1 MGGSRDAS
9 VHAQSNLLTLCR
21 RCHRNLHE
29 GGWSIS
35 LSETELRVTDAR
47 SGTEVMRR
55 LYRQG
60 FDASAF
66 LSGFNEMESLLGEG
80 IGSIAFLDDE
90 QLVEAFRI
98 SRTVGKKAWLV
109 QAAILYEAQRRSVY
123 GEGRVVAIARQF
135 EIGVRQAEKYA
146 LVWRTFFNR
155 DEMPEALHG
164 PSTNSVN
171 VDAIFLEEP
180 SWYVVAATE
189 SPEPH
194 KWLAYAQDRK
204 AENPRYSIS
213 DFRPIY
219 NPCTRRA
226 LRPSSLL
233 AMWTNGGAAG
243 GSVHGSS
250 RSARAMAGQFRSKS
264 AGASEMAIRRSRWQ
278 GACHDERDGRL
289 RGSIGAVR
297 PREKARTIG
306 EVCSRAIRRPL

>member
-213 DFRPIY
+213 DFRSDIQ
-219 NPCTRRA
+219 
-226 LRPSSLL
+226 
-233 AMWTNGGAAG
+233 
-243 GSVHGSS
+243 SVHPPSVQNLVP
-250 RSARAMAGQFRSKS
+250 AGDVD
-264 AGASEMAIRRSRWQ
+264 ERRGRWWQ
-278 GACHDERDGRL
+278 CPWVQPFCTRDGRPIPVQECGCE
-289 RGSIGAVR
+289 RDHDPAAAVAGR
-297 PREKARTIG
+297 SA
-306 EVCSRAIRRPL
+306 

>member
-1 MGGSRDAS
+1 MGCSICSGRRQLDRHHVVPKRMGGSRDAS

-98 SRTVGKKAWLV
+98 SRTVGKKAWLI
-109 QAAILYEAQRRSVY
+109 QAAILYEAQSRSIY
-123 GEGRVVAIARQF
+123 GEGMLVGIARQF
-135 EIGVRQAEKYA
+135 EIGLRQAEKYA
-146 LVWRTFFNR
+146 LVWRTFFVS
-155 DEMPEALHG
+155 DETPETSRG
-164 PSTNSVN
+164 STNNVN

-189 SPEPH
+189 SPAPH
-194 KWLAYAQDRK
+194 RWLAYAQDRK
-204 AENPRYSIS
+204 AENPGYSIS
-213 DFRPIY
+213 DFRSDIHAAHPPSVG
-219 NPCTRRA
+219 NLVPGSDADERRQRWWECPWVEPFCT
-226 LRPSSLL
+226 
-233 AMWTNGGAAG
+233 
-243 GSVHGSS
+243 
-250 RSARAMAGQFRSKS
+250 
-264 AGASEMAIRRSRWQ
+264 
-278 GACHDERDGRL
+278 RDGRPIPVEECGCN
-289 RGSIGAVR
+289 RDRDPAGAVVG
-297 PREKARTIG
+297 RT
-306 EVCSRAIRRPL
+306 P

>member
-1 MGGSRDAS
+1 M
-9 VHAQSNLLTLCR
+9 V
-21 RCHRNLHE
+21 
-29 GGWSIS
+29 S
-35 LSETELRVTDAR
+35 LSETELKVTDR
-47 SGTEVMRR
+47 RTGTEVMRR
-55 LYRQG
+55 LGRQG
-60 FDASAF
+60 FDAGAF
-66 LSGFNEMESLLGEG
+66 LSGFGQIEVVLGEG

-155 DEMPEALHG
+155 DETPEALHG

-213 DFRPIY
+213 DFRSDIQ
-219 NPCTRRA
+219 
-226 LRPSSLL
+226 
-233 AMWTNGGAAG
+233 
-243 GSVHGSS
+243 SVHPPSVETLVP
-250 RSARAMAGQFRSKS
+250 AGDVD
-264 AGASEMAIRRSRWQ
+264 ERRGRWWQ
-278 GACHDERDGRL
+278 CPWVEPFCTRDGRPIPVEECGCERDRDPVIAL
-289 RGSIGAVR
+289 
-297 PREKARTIG
+297 AR
-306 EVCSRAIRRPL
+306 RLP

>member
-66 LSGFNEMESLLGEG
+66 LSGFNEIESLLGEG

-213 DFRPIY
+213 DFRSDIQ
-219 NPCTRRA
+219 
-226 LRPSSLL
+226 
-233 AMWTNGGAAG
+233 
-243 GSVHGSS
+243 SVHPPSVETLVP
-250 RSARAMAGQFRSKS
+250 AGDVD
-264 AGASEMAIRRSRWQ
+264 ERRGRWWQ
-278 GACHDERDGRL
+278 CPWVEPFCTRDGRPIPVEECGCE
-289 RGSIGAVR
+289 RDCDPAVAL
-297 PREKARTIG
+297 AR
-306 EVCSRAIRRPL
+306 RLP

>member
-155 DEMPEALHG
+155 DETPEALHG

-204 AENPRYSIS
+204 AENPHYSIS
-213 DFRPIY
+213 DFRSDIHSSHPPSVE
-219 NPCTRRA
+219 NLVPVDDAEERRRRWWQCPWVEPFCT
-226 LRPSSLL
+226 
-233 AMWTNGGAAG
+233 
-243 GSVHGSS
+243 
-250 RSARAMAGQFRSKS
+250 
-264 AGASEMAIRRSRWQ
+264 
-278 GACHDERDGRL
+278 RDGRPIPVEECGCN
-289 RGSIGAVR
+289 RDRDPAGAVV
-297 PREKARTIG
+297 ERT
-306 EVCSRAIRRPL
+306 P